1 MFCCADAARIAH
13 AAPEDVHHPAAAGTC
28 GTKGMPGFSEI
39 HGSIKPLALGSFHAC
54 MLHTRKSSR
63 ERPAYSPLIPSSF
76 EHTPCSIIAQHDMAL
91 DPVNYKLP
99 RMQYMGIVISLFT
112 MSSLFLFAPQHNMAL
127 DPVNYKLPRMRYK
140 GAGGPLPQH
149 IRKAPRALV
158 TEVAEDSAAA
168 AAAADPQFAL
178 RFDKPR
184 QQKSGQA
191 SQASAAASAMQAV
204 PQRLKSAAPP
214 LPPLQQQP
222 LAQSPPLP
230 ASASQGAGLS
240 FLNWF

>member
-1 MFCCADAARIAH
+1 
-13 AAPEDVHHPAAAGTC
+13 
-28 GTKGMPGFSEI
+28 
-39 HGSIKPLALGSFHAC
+39 
-54 MLHTRKSSR
+54 
-63 ERPAYSPLIPSSF
+63 
-76 EHTPCSIIAQHDMAL
+76 MAL
-91 DPVNYKLP
+91 DPVNYQLP
-99 RMQYMGIVISLFT
+99 RMQYKGIVISCFT

-127 DPVNYKLPRMRYK
+127 DPVNYKLPRMRYR
-140 GAGGPLPQH
+140 GAGGPLPQL

-158 TEVAEDSAAA
+158 TEVAEDSAA

-191 SQASAAASAMQAV
+191 SQASAATSAMQAV

-222 LAQSPPLP
+222 LAQSPPRP

-240 FLNWF
+240 RF